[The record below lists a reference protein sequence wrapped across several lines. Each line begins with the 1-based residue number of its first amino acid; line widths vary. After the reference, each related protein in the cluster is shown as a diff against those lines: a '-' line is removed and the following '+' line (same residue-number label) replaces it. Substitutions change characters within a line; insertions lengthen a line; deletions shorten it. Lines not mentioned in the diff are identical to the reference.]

1 MVNLYEHQKLGK
13 EYLLTIKKACLFYE
27 VGTGKTFTALS
38 AICEIPKKSSVLIV
52 APKRVLQHV

>member
-13 EYLLTIKKACLFYE
+13 EYLLKHYKACLFFE

-38 AICEIPKKSSVLIV
+38 ALTELSTAYKILII
-52 APKRVLQHV
+52 APKRVLEHV